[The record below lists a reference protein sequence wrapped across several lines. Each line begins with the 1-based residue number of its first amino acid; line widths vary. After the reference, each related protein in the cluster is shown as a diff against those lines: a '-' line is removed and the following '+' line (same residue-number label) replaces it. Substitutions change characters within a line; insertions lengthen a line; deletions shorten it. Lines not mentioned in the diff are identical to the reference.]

1 MRRTVWGYEIFERR
15 ERRIEGQE
23 LVIILNAIDKSF
35 YDSGTMS
42 GVMGEQEMDVLRN
55 VEEEDVLIKIL
66 MCEHSISKL
75 YDDTIFGKTQILRGH
90 HGSIFVSQYTMKNL
104 QGKKFILSVIR
115 KSMMTSYFI
124 ALSA

>member
-1 MRRTVWGYEIFERR
+1 
-15 ERRIEGQE
+15 
-23 LVIILNAIDKSF
+23 
-35 YDSGTMS
+35 MS